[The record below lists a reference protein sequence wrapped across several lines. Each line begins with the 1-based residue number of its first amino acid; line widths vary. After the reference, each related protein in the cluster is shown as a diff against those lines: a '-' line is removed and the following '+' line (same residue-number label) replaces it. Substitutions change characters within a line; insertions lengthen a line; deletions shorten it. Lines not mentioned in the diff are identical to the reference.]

1 MSKKPSQTFA
11 CSYTNCGKAFR
22 TQFSLNRHMI
32 LHNKTKNEICRFCG
46 KRFAL
51 PQYLREHECIHNGEK
66 LYVCGISGCDMEF
79 RQAGKL
85 FLHRK
90 SHANYFPKK
99 YNKVYSNTRLYSDY
113 EPNTES
119 IQQVKKPNKV
129 FIVTLCE
136 NVVSRLDIKVKGKLE
151 INKNDSKLGMKFIPL
166 IDYLE
171 KLQNS
176 SLNELNER
184 PFLPL
189 PKNQ

>member
-1 MSKKPSQTFA
+1 M
-11 CSYTNCGKAFR
+11 Y
-22 TQFSLNRHMI
+22 
-32 LHNKTKNEICRFCG
+32 HNKTKDEVCRFCG

-51 PQYLREHECIHNGEK
+51 PQYLREHECIHTGEK

-79 RQAGKL
+79 RQAVKL

-90 SHANYFPKK
+90 SHEDYVPKK

-119 IQQVKKPNKV
+119 IKQVKKPNKV
-129 FIVTLCE
+129 FIVTLCKDI
-136 NVVSRLDIKVKGKLE
+136 VSELDIKARSKLE
-151 INKNDSKLGMKFIPL
+151 IHETDSKLGMKFIPL
-166 IDYLE
+166 IEYLE
-171 KLQNS
+171 RLQNS

-189 PKNQ
+189 PGTQ